1 MPLLHDMLQ
10 SLWFDAADD
19 IGENFDALCDA
30 DDHNPDSVTMIMII
44 IMTMMMQMMALYL
57 PW

>member
-1 MPLLHDMLQ
+1 MLQ